1 MNTTLND
8 QTIKKLI
15 KQELPGLMKKDRKI
29 REWILL
35 LTKEQLTEKANEIE
49 TKTGSKFD
57 RLLEELKRDREEQ
70 TRKWEEQKEE
80 SNRDREEQTRKW
92 EEQKEESNRD
102 REEQAR
108 KWEELKEESN
118 RDREEQARKWE
129 ELKEESKRD
138 REEQARKWEELK
150 NELNRDREEQA
161 RKWEEQKEESKRD
174 REEQARKWEENQKE
188 IRKLYDVIEKN
199 REESSQ
205 KLNNAFSALGARWGL
220 RTESSFRNG
229 LKGILEDL
237 GLAVEHID
245 IYDKEGMVY
254 GWPSSVEI
262 DVIIKNGLLMICELK
277 SSMSKADMFIFY
289 KKALFYEKKYQRKGD
304 RLIVIS
310 PMVNDKA
317 RKVAVD
323 LGIKVY
329 SYAEDL
335 GKDL

>member
-49 TKTGSKFD
+49 TKTEGKFE
-57 RLLEELKRDREEQ
+57 RLLEEL
-70 TRKWEEQKEE
+70 
-80 SNRDREEQTRKW
+80 
-92 EEQKEESNRD
+92 
-102 REEQAR
+102 
-108 KWEELKEESN
+108 
-118 RDREEQARKWE
+118 
-129 ELKEESKRD
+129 
-138 REEQARKWEELK
+138 
-150 NELNRDREEQA
+150 
-161 RKWEEQKEESKRD
+161 KRD

-188 IRKLYDVIEKN
+188 IRKLFDVVEKN

-205 KLNNAFSALGARWGL
+205 KLSNAFSALGARWGL

-237 GLAVEHID
+237 GLVVEHID
-245 IYDKEGMVY
+245 VYDKEGMVY

-317 RKVAVD
+317 SKVAVE

-329 SYAEDL
+329 SYAEDV

>member
-8 QTIKKLI
+8 RNIKKLI

-35 LTKEQLTEKANEIE
+35 LTKEQMTEKANEIE
-49 TKTGSKFD
+49 IKTESKFD

-70 TRKWEEQKEE
+70 AGKWDEYKEE
-80 SNRDREEQTRKW
+80 LKQYREEQNKKWQEQARRW
-92 EEQKEESNRD
+92 EEYKEELKQY
-102 REEQAR
+102 REEQNK
-108 KWEELKEESN
+108 KW
-118 RDREEQARKWE
+118 
-129 ELKEESKRD
+129 
-138 REEQARKWEELK
+138 
-150 NELNRDREEQA
+150 
-161 RKWEEQKEESKRD
+161 
-174 REEQARKWEENQKE
+174 EEQARKWEENQKE
-188 IRKLYDVIEKN
+188 IRKLYDVVEKN

-205 KLNNAFSALGARWGL
+205 KLSNAFSALGARWGL

-237 GLAVEHID
+237 GLVVEHID
-245 IYDKEGMVY
+245 VYDKEGMVY

-262 DVIIKNGLLMICELK
+262 DVIIKNGVLMICELK

-289 KKALFYEKKYQRKGD
+289 KKALFYEKKYQRKGV

-310 PMVNDKA
+310 PMVNDNA
-317 RKVAVD
+317 GKVAVD

-329 SYAEDL
+329 SYAEDI

>member
-1 MNTTLND
+1 MNTTLNS

-70 TRKWEEQKEE
+70 ARKWDEQNKKWDEQKNEL
-80 SNRDREEQTRKW
+80 Q
-92 EEQKEESNRD
+92 RD

-108 KWEELKEESN
+108 KWDEQNKKWDEQKNELQ
-118 RDREEQARKWE
+118 RDREEQARKWDE
-129 ELKEESKRD
+129 QNKKWDEQKNELQRD
-138 REEQARKWEELK
+138 REEQARKW
-150 NELNRDREEQA
+150 DEQN
-161 RKWEEQKEESKRD
+161 K
-174 REEQARKWEENQKE
+174 KWEENQKE
-188 IRKLYDVIEKN
+188 IRNLYDVVGKN
-199 REESSQ
+199 REESNQRLS
-205 KLNNAFSALGARWGL
+205 NSFSALGARWGL
-220 RTESSFRNG
+220 RSEASFRNG

-237 GLAVEHID
+237 GLEVEHID
-245 IYDKEGMVY
+245 VYDKEGMVY

-262 DVIIKNGLLMICELK
+262 DIIIKNGLLMICELK
-277 SSMSKADMFIFY
+277 SSMSKSDMFTFY
-289 KKALFYEKKYQRKGD
+289 KKTLFYEKKYQRKGD

-335 GKDL
+335 GEDL